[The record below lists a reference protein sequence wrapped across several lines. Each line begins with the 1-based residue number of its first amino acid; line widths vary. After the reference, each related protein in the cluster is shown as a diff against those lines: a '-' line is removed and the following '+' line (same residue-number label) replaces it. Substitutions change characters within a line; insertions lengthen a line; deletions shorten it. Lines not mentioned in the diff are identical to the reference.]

1 MRCRRRSRKTA
12 DIWNTWTRG
21 KCRNLMRMKCTMHLR
36 FFPLF
41 FRLFLERLGCFTQIL
56 FLHFLVIRF
65 LLWVKLNSCQNYYTL
80 GLFQELK
87 KTHKRTDPF
96 VVLQSN
102 TTVRSLA
109 LTYWG
114 RKNTHVCQER
124 SAVIRTHAYAR
135 THTAMTSKNIIWRV
149 LKVPVLPAIR
159 EKGLVIFMEFS
170 YFWQKLKWIVHF
182 WGTERSCL

>member
-124 SAVIRTHAYAR
+124 SAVIRTHAYALTHAR
-135 THTAMTSKNIIWRV
+135 TRLWL
-149 LKVPVLPAIR
+149 LKILYDA
-159 EKGLVIFMEFS
+159 
-170 YFWQKLKWIVHF
+170 FWKSQSSQLSARKAWWFLWSSATFGK
-182 WGTERSCL
+182 S